1 MIPLTG
7 ALSLF
12 SVAPVY
18 HVLSVALVFC
28 LAIRLIKH

>member
-12 SVAPVY
+12 TVSPVY